1 MELFISSRW
10 RLMVVWENS
19 QLTKLELNMEQV
31 IVMLNAHM
39 ILNLSVERLIVKIGK
54 MTGDIMVAAAL
65 SLMSG
70 RLINMQTLILLILAL
85 SQVIIVVRVNNVV
98 MDLIGK
104 LVIAIKTVVTLI
116 HSEMEIKISMVLD
129 LASQLILHVH
139 LR

>member
-85 SQVIIVVRVNNVV
+85 SQVIIVVKVNNVA
-98 MDLIGK
+98 MDLIGRMAI
-104 LVIAIKTVVTLI
+104 VIKTDVTLI

>member
-1 MELFISSRW
+1 M
-10 RLMVVWENS
+10 VWENS

-85 SQVIIVVRVNNVV
+85 SQVIIVVKVNNVA
-98 MDLIGK
+98 MDLIGRMAI
-104 LVIAIKTVVTLI
+104 VIKTDVTLI

>member
-1 MELFISSRW
+1 M
-10 RLMVVWENS
+10 VWENT

-70 RLINMQTLILLILAL
+70 RLINMQTLIQLILAL
-85 SQVIIVVRVNNVV
+85 SQVIIVVKVNNVA
-98 MDLIGK
+98 MDLIGRMAI
-104 LVIAIKTVVTLI
+104 VIKTDVTLI

>member
-1 MELFISSRW
+1 
-10 RLMVVWENS
+10 MVVWENT

-39 ILNLSVERLIVKIGK
+39 ISNLSVERLIVKIGK

-70 RLINMQTLILLILAL
+70 RLINMQTLIQLILAL

>member
-10 RLMVVWENS
+10 RLMVVWENT

-39 ILNLSVERLIVKIGK
+39 ISNLSVERLIVKIGK

-70 RLINMQTLILLILAL
+70 RLINMQTLIQLILAL

>member
-10 RLMVVWENS
+10 RLMVVWENT

-31 IVMLNAHM
+31 IVMLNVHM
-39 ILNLSVERLIVKIGK
+39 ISNLSVERLIVKIGK

-70 RLINMQTLILLILAL
+70 RLINMQTLIQLILAL
-85 SQVIIVVRVNNVV
+85 SQVIIVAKVNNVV
-98 MDLIGK
+98 MDLIGRMAI
-104 LVIAIKTVVTLI
+104 VIKTVVTLI

>member
-1 MELFISSRW
+1 
-10 RLMVVWENS
+10 
-19 QLTKLELNMEQV
+19 MEQV

-70 RLINMQTLILLILAL
+70 RLINMQTLIQLILAL

-98 MDLIGK
+98 MDLIGRMAI
-104 LVIAIKTVVTLI
+104 VIKTVVTLI

>member
-1 MELFISSRW
+1 
-10 RLMVVWENS
+10 VVWENS